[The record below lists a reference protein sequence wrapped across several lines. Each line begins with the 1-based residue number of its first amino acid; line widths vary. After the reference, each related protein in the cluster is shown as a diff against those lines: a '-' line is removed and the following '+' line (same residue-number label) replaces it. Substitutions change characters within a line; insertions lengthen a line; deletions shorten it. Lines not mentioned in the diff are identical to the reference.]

1 MNGQLTG
8 MLAWLPGL
16 SASNLPGAVP
26 QFWRGQSL
34 GWGVLARV
42 GNATY
47 SLLGVPDALDGVT
60 GATTNSA
67 EFTSTHTI
75 FNLTTG
81 DATISLDFFSP
92 VSPSNYLRQSLP
104 FSYLTISVS
113 SPSSASVQVYVDIDE
128 TWTGQNTATA
138 SQFTDTDT
146 LSAFQL
152 SVNGAYTY
160 SELNDQA
167 LWGNV
172 TLGSPKSDATTLMA
186 SVGDAATVRGAFAS
200 SGSLSSASDAFALG
214 NVVAL
219 SQDLG
224 SVTGASVTF
233 AVGYVREQAV
243 NYLGN
248 ARAGYYRS
256 QYADTISALDAFF
269 ADYEDAV
276 IESLTIDSTIEERG
290 RATAGTNYSTVL
302 ALGTR
307 QTFGGIDLTI
317 PEDTLDTGDF
327 LVFLKEIS
335 SDGNVNTI
343 DVIFPAFPQFYVMN
357 PEYIRLLLEPVV
369 QYLASGRWQKVF
381 LVFGIRKNYPLTSI
395 LAVRYSRHWQYL
407 PQRDRSRRPTRRR
420 SANRR
425 NR

>member
-1 MNGQLTG
+1 M
-8 MLAWLPGL
+8 
-16 SASNLPGAVP
+16 
-26 QFWRGQSL
+26 
-34 GWGVLARV
+34 LARV
-42 GNATY
+42 GNTTY
-47 SLLGVPDALDGVT
+47 SLLGLPDGVDGVT

-75 FNLTTG
+75 FNLTAG
-81 DATISLDFFSP
+81 DATVGLDFFSP

-104 FSYLTISVS
+104 FSYLTVSVS
-113 SPSSASVQVYVDIDE
+113 SPSSAAVQVYVDIDE
-128 TWTGQNTATA
+128 TWTGQSGATA

-146 LSAFQL
+146 LSVFEL

-172 TLGSPKSDATTLMA
+172 TLASSKSDASTLTA
-186 SVGDAATVRGAFAS
+186 SLGDAATVRSAFAS
-200 SGSLSSASDAFALG
+200 SGSLSGASDAFTSG

-219 SQDLG
+219 VHDMG
-224 SVTGASVTF
+224 SVTGASVNF

-248 ARAGYYRS
+248 ARTGYYRS

-269 ADYEDAV
+269 ADYQDAV
-276 IESLTIDSTIEERG
+276 KESLNIDTTIEERG
-290 RATAGTNYSTVL
+290 RVTAGTNYSTIL

-369 QYLASGRWQKVF
+369 QYLASGRWQKVRMQSEIIKAGVANTCASRSSSTTLAPPTPTP
-381 LVFGIRKNYPLTSI
+381 LVMTTNKKRTSQSKKPVI
-395 LAVRYSRHWQYL
+395 
-407 PQRDRSRRPTRRR
+407 
-420 SANRR
+420 
-425 NR
+425 

>member
-1 MNGQLTG
+1 M
-8 MLAWLPGL
+8 
-16 SASNLPGAVP
+16 
-26 QFWRGQSL
+26 
-34 GWGVLARV
+34 
-42 GNATY
+42 
-47 SLLGVPDALDGVT
+47 DGVT

-75 FNLTTG
+75 FNLTAG
-81 DATISLDFFSP
+81 DVTVALDFFSP

-104 FSYLTISVS
+104 FSYLTVSVS
-113 SPSSASVQVYVDIDE
+113 SPSSSSVQVYVDIDE
-128 TWTGQNTATA
+128 TWTGQSGATA

-146 LSAFQL
+146 LSVFQL
-152 SVNGAYTY
+152 SVNGASTY

-172 TLGSPKSDATTLMA
+172 TLASTKSDGTTLTA
-186 SVGDAATVRGAFAS
+186 SVGDPAAVRGAFAS
-200 SGSLSSASDAFALG
+200 SGSLSGATNAFASG
-214 NVVAL
+214 GVVAF

-224 SVTGASVTF
+224 SITGASVTF

-248 ARAGYYRS
+248 ARTGYYRS

-269 ADYEDAV
+269 ADYHDAV

-290 RATAGTNYSTVL
+290 RVTAGTKYSTIL
-302 ALGTR
+302 TLGTR

-369 QYLASGRWQKVF
+369 QYLASGRWQKASLISTVPK
-381 LVFGIRKNYPLTSI
+381 IES
-395 LAVRYSRHWQYL
+395 
-407 PQRDRSRRPTRRR
+407 
-420 SANRR
+420 
-425 NR
+425 